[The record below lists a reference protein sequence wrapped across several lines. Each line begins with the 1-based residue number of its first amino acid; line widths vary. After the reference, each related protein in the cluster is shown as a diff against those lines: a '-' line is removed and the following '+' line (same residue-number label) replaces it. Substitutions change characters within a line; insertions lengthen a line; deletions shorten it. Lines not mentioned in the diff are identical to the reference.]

1 MKFLIALWLGKTI
14 NFLINII
21 DKSRGSNFSGEK
33 ALLVD
38 PLMLEHFKGIDLEK
52 TLFITGTNGKS
63 TSNNL
68 INHIFKN
75 NGYKVISNLEGA
87 NLSAGVATALIK
99 ASNIFGKVE
108 ADYFIFEVDER
119 YLPVIHERIPAKN
132 ILVTNLQKDQVS
144 RNGDPDFIYR
154 KVLPVMK
161 KDVRLFLN
169 NDEPRSRSFAQ
180 INKNFVTYGVEKH
193 EESFTKPEDFV
204 TMACPV
210 CHQEITFSHYNNDG
224 MGAFE
229 CKGCGNRSSK
239 ESDYLITKIDFAN
252 REFYAGDVRLYMPY
266 NIPYMLYNYVAAV
279 AVAKELAGI
288 NFEDAAKAFGTFK
301 NVGGRFEVLK
311 YKDKTIKYMRIKQE
325 NPETFQSCINI
336 MAGDK
341 ERKMVCIGLAVI
353 PDAVPSYT
361 NTFYA
366 YDCDFSELVKGDVEK
381 YLCFTDA
388 VCYDAANRL
397 IYEGVSPDLIEILD
411 GEDADDLLKVIDT
424 VETDNIYLITWLH
437 TYDALQK
444 KAKLENKEE
453 A

>member
-1 MKFLIALWLGKTI
+1 MRFLIALWIGKAI

-33 ALLVD
+33 ALLFD
-38 PLMLEHFKGIDLEK
+38 PKMLAHFKGIDLEK

-87 NLSAGVATALIK
+87 NLSAGVATALLK
-99 ASNIFGKVE
+99 ASNILGKVT

-119 YLPVIHERIPAKN
+119 YLPVIHNMIPAKN
-132 ILVTNLQKDQVS
+132 ILVTNLQKDQVH

-180 INKNFVTYGVEKH
+180 INNNVVTYGVEKH
-193 EESFTKPEDFV
+193 KESFTKGSDFP

-210 CHQEITFSHYNNDG
+210 CHKEIVVDYYNNDG
-224 MGAFE
+224 MGFFA
-229 CKGCGNRSSK
+229 CKGCDNKSAEK
-239 ESDYLITKIDFAN
+239 SDYFITDIDFEK
-252 REFYAGDVRLYMPY
+252 REFYAEGVKYVMPY
-266 NIPYMLYNYVAAV
+266 NVPYMLYNYVAAI
-279 AVAKELAGI
+279 AVAKELANI
-288 NFEDAAKAFGTFK
+288 SYDNSSKAFGTFK

-311 YKDKTIKYMRIKQE
+311 FGNKTIKYMRIKQE

-336 MAGDK
+336 MAADK
-341 ERKMVCIGLAVI
+341 EEKMVCIGLAII
-353 PDAVPSYT
+353 PDSVPSYT

-366 YDCDFSELVKGDVEK
+366 FDCDFSELVKGKVEK

-397 IYEGVSPDLIEILD
+397 IYEGVSPDMIEIMD
-411 GEDADDLLKVIDT
+411 GENADELLEAINNAK
-424 VETDNIYLITWLH
+424 TDNIYLITWLH
-437 TYDALQK
+437 TFDALQK